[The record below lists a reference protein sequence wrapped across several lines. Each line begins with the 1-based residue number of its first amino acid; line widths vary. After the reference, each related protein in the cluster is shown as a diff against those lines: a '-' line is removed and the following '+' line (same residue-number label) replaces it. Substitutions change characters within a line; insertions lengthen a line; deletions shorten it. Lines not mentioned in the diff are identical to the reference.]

1 MEDLVET
8 AHFNFLIAYNDK
20 AMCSANLE

>member
-20 AMCSANLE
+20 AMRSLP